1 MKCMHCGADLPE
13 DQLICPSCGR
23 EIQIVPDYNPLDDML
38 TAQLKGG
45 ITQTMSLHLGEQEKQ
60 DVSYSGAVNPVYE
73 RRESV
78 GGETRCVGNSG
89 SVGRRQ
95 QETVTR
101 RGRDAVVRRSDVRP
115 ATGRVGQREDAREQ
129 TRRAYEEERRLRR
142 MRAEKRKERAR
153 KKRRKM
159 LLMLLAGCIVLAGLI
174 FLFYQNSYTGKVKK
188 GYRLLAASEYENALT
203 VFEKAA
209 SGSPKK
215 AEAYTGISKVYIAKD
230 DLDQAEEVF
239 TDEIAKQSGNAEIY
253 RAAVEFYID
262 TGKGKAIYYT
272 TDGSEPTTS
281 STKYTE
287 PIKIGEGETTVKAI
301 SVNKKGIPSLTESK
315 TYKVEFPIADAPA
328 VTPSTGQYNHVQSIS
343 VVVPDKYTAYY
354 TTDGSDPDP
363 ENNSAT
369 QEYTGPIVMPAGS
382 TIFSFVLQDQ
392 KGRLS
397 DVTRRNY
404 ELNTD

>member
-60 DVSYSGAVNPVYE
+60 DVSYSGAANPVYE

-142 MRAEKRKERAR
+142 MHSEAVIPFLPVWYQYKILPLHDKFLHFRTALQSRLQK
-153 KKRRKM
+153 
-159 LLMLLAGCIVLAGLI
+159 LLL
-174 FLFYQNSYTGKVKK
+174 
-188 GYRLLAASEYENALT
+188 
-203 VFEKAA
+203 
-209 SGSPKK
+209 P
-215 AEAYTGISKVYIAKD
+215 
-230 DLDQAEEVF
+230 
-239 TDEIAKQSGNAEIY
+239 
-253 RAAVEFYID
+253 
-262 TGKGKAIYYT
+262 
-272 TDGSEPTTS
+272 
-281 STKYTE
+281 
-287 PIKIGEGETTVKAI
+287 
-301 SVNKKGIPSLTESK
+301 
-315 TYKVEFPIADAPA
+315 
-328 VTPSTGQYNHVQSIS
+328 
-343 VVVPDKYTAYY
+343 
-354 TTDGSDPDP
+354 DPDHLWQYKP
-363 ENNSAT
+363 LKFLYKLLLS
-369 QEYTGPIVMPAGS
+369 S
-382 TIFSFVLQDQ
+382 DFQ
-392 KGRLS
+392 KL
-397 DVTRRNY
+397 
-404 ELNTD
+404 LFQIQ

>member
-60 DVSYSGAVNPVYE
+60 DVSYSGAANPVYE

-142 MRAEKRKERAR
+142 MRAEKRKEQRQ
-153 KKRRKM
+153 KK
-159 LLMLLAGCIVLAGLI
+159 
-174 FLFYQNSYTGKVKK
+174 TGP
-188 GYRLLAASEYENALT
+188 ENAAYATGGVYCSGRTHFL
-203 VFEKAA
+203 VLSKFIYRKSKERIPA
-209 SGSPKK
+209 SGSFR
-215 AEAYTGISKVYIAKD
+215 I
-230 DLDQAEEVF
+230 
-239 TDEIAKQSGNAEIY
+239 
-253 RAAVEFYID
+253 
-262 TGKGKAIYYT
+262 
-272 TDGSEPTTS
+272 
-281 STKYTE
+281 
-287 PIKIGEGETTVKAI
+287 
-301 SVNKKGIPSLTESK
+301 
-315 TYKVEFPIADAPA
+315 
-328 VTPSTGQYNHVQSIS
+328 
-343 VVVPDKYTAYY
+343 
-354 TTDGSDPDP
+354 
-363 ENNSAT
+363 
-369 QEYTGPIVMPAGS
+369 
-382 TIFSFVLQDQ
+382 
-392 KGRLS
+392 
-397 DVTRRNY
+397 
-404 ELNTD
+404 

>member
-13 DQLICPSCGR
+13 DQLICPRCGR

-60 DVSYSGAVNPVYE
+60 DVSYSGVANPVYE

-188 GYRLLAASEYENALT
+188 GYRLLAGTRTDIDLCGCVRGSGQCRSISSGTAGYR
-203 VFEKAA
+203 KA
-209 SGSPKK
+209 PWQ
-215 AEAYTGISKVYIAKD
+215 KV
-230 DLDQAEEVF
+230 LPC
-239 TDEIAKQSGNAEIY
+239 
-253 RAAVEFYID
+253 RLLR
-262 TGKGKAIYYT
+262 
-272 TDGSEPTTS
+272 SEP
-281 STKYTE
+281 
-287 PIKIGEGETTVKAI
+287 
-301 SVNKKGIPSLTESK
+301 
-315 TYKVEFPIADAPA
+315 D
-328 VTPSTGQYNHVQSIS
+328 
-343 VVVPDKYTAYY
+343 
-354 TTDGSDPDP
+354 
-363 ENNSAT
+363 
-369 QEYTGPIVMPAGS
+369 
-382 TIFSFVLQDQ
+382 
-392 KGRLS
+392 
-397 DVTRRNY
+397 RRNRTW
-404 ELNTD
+404 LHLAVHLQQCPDQHR